1 MEIELNNL
9 TIALPI
15 VLLVLLVWYTIK
27 LSLYYNKWKEKD
39 QQIDDTILK
48 IDMEISNIKIQL
60 KANQQDN
67 KKDHKLIL
75 HKIKK

>member
-9 TIALPI
+9 TIAIPI
-15 VLLVLLVWYTIK
+15 VLLVLLIWYTIK

-67 KKDHKLIL
+67 KKEHKLIL